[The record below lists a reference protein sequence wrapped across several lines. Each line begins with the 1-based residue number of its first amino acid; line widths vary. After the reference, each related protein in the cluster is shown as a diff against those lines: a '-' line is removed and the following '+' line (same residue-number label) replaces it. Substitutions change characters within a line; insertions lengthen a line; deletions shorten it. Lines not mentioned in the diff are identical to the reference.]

1 MDTEGNKRGRAG
13 TDTADGYRG
22 KQATSQ
28 LDAGPP
34 TEAADVDELR
44 AGPHDDLPAQENL
57 PAHDDLPANENLPDA
72 GAGGNSA
79 RNPADE
85 PAAGGPRPP
94 RPPRRP
100 GGVDGF
106 VLADRYRLGQRI
118 GQGGMAAV
126 YQARDEAL
134 GREVAIKLFHSDA
147 TDADEINRQ
156 QGEVRVLAGL
166 NHPNLVI
173 VFDAGT
179 DTSTLEPRTY
189 LVMELVRGTD
199 LHRLRRR
206 SELGEE
212 SKLSQQEI
220 ATMGAGLADALA
232 YIHNEGV
239 VHRDVKPANILLGGG
254 DSRHRVG
261 HPKLTDFGIAR
272 LVDSARLTAT
282 GQSMGTATYFSPE
295 QAQGLAI
302 TPACD
307 VYSLGLVL
315 LECLTGRVA
324 FPGPAVA
331 SAAARV
337 HRDPEIPASLGRGWV
352 ELLTAM
358 TARKPADRPS
368 ADAVAAALRSGPV
381 PGALGDRDPGDT
393 DGTSTEAM
401 PVAGA
406 TGLYPASEPAGP
418 DTYPENNGPTTSP
431 LPVTPAA
438 GTGQVD
444 SASSPPGRQARQL
457 DLPEEGDD
465 QEAPWRRK
473 GDDREPPRQRKGGR
487 LSALQWVLLVFVVA
501 VVAAAAVV
509 VTMLLLGPAGVE
521 PVDYPSVPGELGQHL
536 EDLQE
541 SVAP

>member
-1 MDTEGNKRGRAG
+1 
-13 TDTADGYRG
+13 
-22 KQATSQ
+22 
-28 LDAGPP
+28 
-34 TEAADVDELR
+34 
-44 AGPHDDLPAQENL
+44 
-57 PAHDDLPANENLPDA
+57 
-72 GAGGNSA
+72 
-79 RNPADE
+79 
-85 PAAGGPRPP
+85 
-94 RPPRRP
+94 
-100 GGVDGF
+100 
-106 VLADRYRLGQRI
+106 I
-118 GQGGMAAV
+118 GQGGMATV

-134 GREVAIKLFHSDA
+134 GREVAIKLFRSDA

-179 DTSTLEPRTY
+179 DTSRLEPRTY
-189 LVMELVRGTD
+189 LVMELIRGTD

-206 SELGEE
+206 SDLGEE
-212 SKLSQQEI
+212 SKLSQQEV
-220 ATMGAGLADALA
+220 ATMGTGLADALA
-232 YIHNEGV
+232 YIHTEGV

-254 DSRHRVG
+254 DRRHRTDQ
-261 HPKLTDFGIAR
+261 PKLTDFGIAR

-358 TARKPADRPS
+358 TARNPADRPS
-368 ADAVAAALRSGPV
+368 SGDVAAALRSGPA
-381 PGALGDRDPGDT
+381 PGALGDWRPGGDQ
-393 DGTSTEAM
+393 GSSTEAM
-401 PVAGA
+401 QSVAE

-418 DTYPENNGPTTSP
+418 DTYAVDYGPT
-431 LPVTPAA
+431 
-438 GTGQVD
+438 
-444 SASSPPGRQARQL
+444 
-457 DLPEEGDD
+457 
-465 QEAPWRRK
+465 
-473 GDDREPPRQRKGGR
+473 
-487 LSALQWVLLVFVVA
+487 
-501 VVAAAAVV
+501 
-509 VTMLLLGPAGVE
+509 
-521 PVDYPSVPGELGQHL
+521 
-536 EDLQE
+536 
-541 SVAP
+541 

>member
-28 LDAGPP
+28 LDAGTP
-34 TEAADVDELR
+34 TEAADVEELR
-44 AGPHDDLPAQENL
+44 AGLHDDLPS
-57 PAHDDLPANENLPDA
+57 HDDLPDA
-72 GAGGNSA
+72 GADAGADFGAGAAGVATVAGKS
-79 RNPADE
+79 ADE
-85 PAAGGPRPP
+85 PAGASPRPP

-100 GGVDGF
+100 GGADGY

-118 GQGGMAAV
+118 GQGGMASV

-156 QGEVRVLAGL
+156 QGEVRVLASL

-212 SKLSQQEI
+212 SKLSQEEV

-232 YIHNEGV
+232 YIHGEGI

-254 DSRHRVG
+254 DSRHRIG

-358 TARKPADRPS
+358 TARNPADRPS
-368 ADAVAAALRSGPV
+368 SDEVAAALRSGPAA
-381 PGALGDRDPGDT
+381 GALGGWRAGNQ
-393 DGTSTEAM
+393 GTSTEAM
-401 PVAGA
+401 QSAAA
-406 TGLYPASEPAGP
+406 TGLYPSSEPAGP
-418 DTYPENNGPTTSP
+418 DTHPVNYGPTTSP

-438 GTGQVD
+438 GMEQVD
-444 SASSPPGRQARQL
+444 SAASSSARSGRQL
-457 DLPEEGDD
+457 DLPEERED
-465 QEAPWRRK
+465 QEPSNRRRRK
-473 GDDREPPRQRKGGR
+473 GGG

-509 VTMLLLGPAGVE
+509 VTMLLLGPTGVE